1 MSTVFSGYKPA
12 CSLFMFASMFSIQLE
27 RICLA
32 NKTLILADRVLNFH
46 GYMCSIEQYLE
57 ASRLENFLLLNELH
71 FSSLK
76 GFISLTAEAND
87 MLNTG
92 LIVDLLVF
100 DT

>member
-1 MSTVFSGYKPA
+1 MDTCVQLYNVFSK
-12 CSLFMFASMFSIQLE
+12 
-27 RICLA
+27 R
-32 NKTLILADRVLNFH
+32 K
-46 GYMCSIEQYLE
+46 YLE
-57 ASRLENFLLLNELH
+57 ASRLESFRLLNELH

-92 LIVDLLVF
+92 LIVDLFVF

>member
-1 MSTVFSGYKPA
+1 MDTCVQLSNIFSK
-12 CSLFMFASMFSIQLE
+12 
-27 RICLA
+27 R
-32 NKTLILADRVLNFH
+32 K
-46 GYMCSIEQYLE
+46 YLE
-57 ASRLENFLLLNELH
+57 TSRLESFLLLNELH

-87 MLNTG
+87 MLNAR

>member
-1 MSTVFSGYKPA
+1 MDTCVQLSNVFSK
-12 CSLFMFASMFSIQLE
+12 
-27 RICLA
+27 R
-32 NKTLILADRVLNFH
+32 K
-46 GYMCSIEQYLE
+46 YLE
-57 ASRLENFLLLNELH
+57 ASRLESFLLLNELH

-87 MLNTG
+87 MFNAR

>member
-1 MSTVFSGYKPA
+1 MDTCIQLSTVFSK
-12 CSLFMFASMFSIQLE
+12 
-27 RICLA
+27 R
-32 NKTLILADRVLNFH
+32 K
-46 GYMCSIEQYLE
+46 YLE
-57 ASRLENFLLLNELH
+57 ASRLESFLPLNELH

-87 MLNTG
+87 MLNTR

>member
-1 MSTVFSGYKPA
+1 MDTSV
-12 CSLFMFASMFSIQLE
+12 QLY
-27 RICLA
+27 
-32 NKTLILADRVLNFH
+32 NVL
-46 GYMCSIEQYLE
+46 SKRKYLK
-57 ASRLENFLLLNELH
+57 ASRLESFRLLNELH

-92 LIVDLLVF
+92 LIVDLFVF

>member
-1 MSTVFSGYKPA
+1 MDTCVQLSNVFSK
-12 CSLFMFASMFSIQLE
+12 
-27 RICLA
+27 R
-32 NKTLILADRVLNFH
+32 K
-46 GYMCSIEQYLE
+46 YLE
-57 ASRLENFLLLNELH
+57 ASRLESFLLLNELH

-87 MLNTG
+87 MLNAR